1 MNNSSIDFGFDTD
14 EFVGEITTVPY
25 SQFLNASSKNYGL
38 AITSAN
44 AELAKFELT
53 DGWQPVAHEFGD
65 GSNET
70 LLVTKQP
77 RLLVLNRSQPL
88 MSNETETVPY
98 SKAKFTEGG
107 YKAFSYVVV
116 WFLDGNNKPLSEL
129 PFRLRCSGYSGIT
142 FLKNFS
148 YYNNADSFCK
158 KFLQTYKALT
168 GDKAAEKN
176 NVFYAHAVYQP
187 TLVREKATSSVNG
200 KSSYAVMTKSF
211 VEPTRDNFTSSIVKN
226 GSSTSDRIKQL
237 IETTKS
243 WLKTE
248 SVEIEEKTE
257 SEELEQNVVE
267 TDLSAD
273 LVPF

>member
-1 MNNSSIDFGFDTD
+1 MNNSLDFGFNTD

-25 SQFLNASSKNYGL
+25 CQFLNANSKNYGM

-53 DGWQPVAHEFGD
+53 DDWEPIEHEFND

-70 LLVTKQP
+70 LLLTKQP

-88 MSNETETVPY
+88 MSNEVEIIPY
-98 SKAKFTEGG
+98 NKAKYAEGG
-107 YKAFSYVVV
+107 YKAFSYAVV

-129 PFRLRCSGYSGIT
+129 PFRLRCSGFAGIT
-142 FLKNFS
+142 FLKNFA

-158 KFLQTYKALT
+158 RFLQTYKALT

-187 TLVREKATSSVNG
+187 MLVRDKATSSVNG
-200 KSSYAVMTKSF
+200 QSSYAVMTKSF
-211 VEPTRDNFTSSIVKN
+211 VEPTKDNFTSLIIKN
-226 GSSTSDRIKQL
+226 GSSTSERIKQL

-243 WLKTE
+243 WLKTDL
-248 SVEIEEKTE
+248 VEAEEEKTE
-257 SEELEQNVVE
+257 SQELEQDVVE

-273 LVPF
+273 PIPF